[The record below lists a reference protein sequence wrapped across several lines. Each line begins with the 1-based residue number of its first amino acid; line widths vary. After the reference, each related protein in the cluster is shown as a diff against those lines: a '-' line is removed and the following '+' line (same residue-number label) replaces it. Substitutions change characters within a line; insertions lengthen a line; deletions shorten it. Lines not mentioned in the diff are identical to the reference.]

1 LLVFIEK
8 NQCFITINQE
18 EKDMKKSTLAL
29 AIMALVG
36 SGTAFAASPNVEGGS
51 SDISGVETGESN
63 HILFGGG
70 NSGVALNG
78 ASSYIDLA
86 GGPINGSNNAIND
99 HGNGAIMTPGD
110 MGLPNLPIDIAQVWK
125 ADAAVN
131 GGGTTYANFAI
142 NSVRQITT
150 LSFAPQF
157 GGLVIG
163 QVGANSTG
171 SAADPAQPL
180 SVGEGVYFGEWAP
193 RADGTPPQDSTDL
206 NMASSER
213 TVWYVGDDAVDT
225 NSMPTAINATY
236 GVIGINGVGTSAGGS
251 PDNPN
256 LYTGTLTAS
265 YSSGSGSL
273 SGSISRG
280 AASVNFNGTNI
291 HDNGRFSNGSNIDG
305 RFYNGAEALAG
316 IYTGGASV
324 ADHVAFGGSKISGTI
339 TP

>member
-1 LLVFIEK
+1 
-8 NQCFITINQE
+8 
-18 EKDMKKSTLAL
+18 MKKSTLTL
-29 AIMALVG
+29 AIMALMG
-36 SGTAFAASPNVEGGS
+36 SGAVFADVQGGS
-51 SDISGVETGESN
+51 SDPDGVETGESN

-86 GGPINGSNNAIND
+86 GGPINGSNNAIDD
-99 HGNGAIMTPGD
+99 HGNGAIMTPAD
-110 MGLPNLPIDIAQVWK
+110 MGLFGGLSVAQVWK

-131 GGGTTYANFAI
+131 GGGSTYANFAI

-171 SAADPAQPL
+171 SAADPAEPL

-206 NMASSER
+206 NMASSDR
-213 TVWYVGDDAVDT
+213 TVWYVGDNAVDAST
-225 NSMPTAINATY
+225 MPTAISATY
-236 GVIGINGVGTSAGGS
+236 GVIGINGVGTTAGGT

-256 LYTGTLTAS
+256 LYSGTLTAN

-273 SGSISRG
+273 SGFIARG
-280 AASVNFNGTNI
+280 TSTLSFANTTIDSDGTF
-291 HDNGRFSNGSNIDG
+291 GNGSTIDG

-316 IYTGGASV
+316 IHEAGAGV
-324 ADHVAFGGSKISGTI
+324 ADDVAFGGSKISGTI

>member
-1 LLVFIEK
+1 
-8 NQCFITINQE
+8 
-18 EKDMKKSTLAL
+18 MKKSTLAL

-86 GGPINGSNNAIND
+86 DGPINGSNNAIDD
-99 HGNGAIMTPGD
+99 HGNGAIMTPAD
-110 MGLPNLPIDIAQVWK
+110 MGLFGGLSVAQVWK

-131 GGGTTYANFAI
+131 GGGSSYANFAI

-180 SVGEGVYFGEWAP
+180 PVGEGVYFGEWAP

-213 TVWYVGDDAVDT
+213 TVWYVGDDAVDAST
-225 NSMPTAINATY
+225 MPTAISATY
-236 GVIGINGVGTSAGGS
+236 GVIGINGVGTTAGGS

-273 SGSISRG
+273 SGSIARG
-280 AASVNFNGTNI
+280 TSTLSFANTSINSDGT
-291 HDNGRFSNGSNIDG
+291 FSNGSNIDG

-316 IYTGGASV
+316 IHKAGAGV
-324 ADHVAFGGSKISGTI
+324 ADDVAFGGSKISGTI